1 MGILANHVWSV
12 AGDNNRQDINATFL
26 QPFLAFTTKTYTS
39 FSVNT
44 ESTYDWTTEQWSV
57 PLNFAVTQ
65 LFKIGPQI
73 MSLPLGA
80 RYWIKVSGTFSGGA
94 REKVPDTFSLF
105 LFPSAL
111 WIWGRTQSPSPAT
124 SRYPIHTS
132 AGNEYTM
139 RAP

>member
-1 MGILANHVWSV
+1 MALKQERGWTLGILANHVWSV

-80 RYWIKVSGTFSGGA
+80 RY
-94 REKVPDTFSLF
+94 
-105 LFPSAL
+105 
-111 WIWGRTQSPSPAT
+111 
-124 SRYPIHTS
+124 
-132 AGNEYTM
+132 
-139 RAP
+139 